1 MDGDSEIGRSRA
13 IQARLV
19 GGFGLFAPDG
29 SDIAPR
35 GSKARALLA
44 MLLTTPDMCRSR
56 QWLKSGLWSRSGG
69 EQANSSL
76 RQALSEIRR
85 SFRDYPDLM
94 KTDRSSISLTPDC
107 FHVDL
112 HQSRET
118 RFSGREILEGLSV
131 NDPCFDVWLELLRSR
146 HSTDFTRPNPVQVT
160 SPIVL
165 PQIVLDVDGTGSRL
179 ETLLSETMSLQVG
192 RNLTDVGDLAI
203 VSGGNNAKPSNLEA
217 TRFELSTSAVTY
229 ERAGYF
235 TLRLA
240 DSGGGEVYWTRQ
252 LRVPLGD
259 VDLTKNDKILHLA
272 YEAAEQA
279 ADALMTSRAR
289 SQNMANTD
297 TLVRR
302 ALTELFSFDA
312 ERLRIADGLFEAA
325 HNIRPSAVIY
335 AWRCFVRLSMVVE
348 RTERNVEALRDE
360 ADQYAAKAIELDP
373 KNSLVLAIVS
383 QFYILMHNDV
393 VGATQLAK
401 DAEALNAGNPMAHV
415 SLALVAL
422 RLQNPE
428 KARALADR
436 ALFIAAQSPHRHW
449 WHMFCCLAE
458 ISCGDME
465 AAISSAKAA
474 LVYAPKFRPPM
485 RHLYALYLKQGNVRD
500 AIDIAARLRKVEPDF
515 SLRMIRED
523 GDYPAGT
530 LRKSGLIEMRDVT

>member
-1 MDGDSEIGRSRA
+1 M
-13 IQARLV
+13 V
-19 GGFGLFAPDG
+19 GGFWLITPDG
-29 SDIAPR
+29 FDIAPR
-35 GSKARALLA
+35 GNKARALLA
-44 MLLTTPDMCRSR
+44 MLLTTPDMSRSR

-69 EQANSSL
+69 DQANSSL

-85 SFRDYPDLM
+85 AFRDYPDLM
-94 KTDRSSISLTPDC
+94 ITDRSSIRLTPERFC
-107 FHVDL
+107 VDL
-112 HQSRET
+112 HHNDESNLL
-118 RFSGREILEGLSV
+118 GRDILEGLSV
-131 NDPCFDVWLELLRSR
+131 NDPGFTVWLELLRSR
-146 HSTDFTRPNPVQVT
+146 HSTDFTRPNPVNIE
-160 SPIVL
+160 SPPVL
-165 PQIVLDVDGTGSRL
+165 PQIILDVDGSGSRL

-203 VSGGNNAKPSNLEA
+203 VSGKNNTKLHCAEA
-217 TRFELSTSAVTY
+217 AQFQLSTSAVTH

-240 DSGGGEVYWTRQ
+240 DSGDGEVFWTRQ
-252 LRVPLGD
+252 IRVPLDD
-259 VDLTKNDKILHLA
+259 VDLTKNDNILHLA

-279 ADALMTSRAR
+279 GDALMTLRVR
-289 SQNMANTD
+289 SQNTGNTD
-297 TLVRR
+297 MLVRR
-302 ALTELFSFDA
+302 ALKELFSFDA
-312 ERLRIADGLFEAA
+312 ERLRIADGLLEAA
-325 HNIRPSAVIY
+325 HNIRPQAVLY

-360 ADQYAAKAIELDP
+360 ADHYAAKAIELDP
-373 KNSLVLAIVS
+373 KNSLVLSIIS

-393 VGATQLAK
+393 EGAAQLAK

-458 ISCGDME
+458 ITCGDLD

-485 RHLYALYLKQGNVRD
+485 RHLYALYLKQGNVRA
-500 AIDIAARLRKVEPDF
+500 AIDIAAQLRKVEPDF

-523 GDYPAGT
+523 GSYPAGT
-530 LRKSGLIEMRDVT
+530 LRKSGLIQLQDVG